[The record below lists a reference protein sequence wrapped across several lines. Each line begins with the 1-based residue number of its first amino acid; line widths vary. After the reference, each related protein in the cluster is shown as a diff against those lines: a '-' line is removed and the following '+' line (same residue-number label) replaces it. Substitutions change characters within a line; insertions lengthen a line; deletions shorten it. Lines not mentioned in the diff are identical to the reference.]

1 MADPKY
7 ETQAVTG
14 GDDTPSPR
22 RSGRRN
28 FVSTAAALGA
38 AALALPSRAKA
49 DALNVAVLPPDIPP
63 WTTQQG
69 TPILTPPYGVPS
81 AFEKKVVRHPH
92 SRGVFRSEASSVT
105 PLQDLHG
112 VITPAGLHFERY
124 HAGVPQ
130 IDPTL
135 HRLIVHGQ
143 VERPLVFTMQDLLRF
158 PSVSRTYFLE
168 CSGNTPGWTKG
179 NPNATVADTH
189 GLLSCSEWT
198 GIPLAA
204 LLTEVGVLSSAHW
217 VLAEGADAAAMTRSF
232 PIEKAF
238 DDALLAYAQ
247 NGEMLRPEQ
256 GYPLRLFLPGF
267 EGNMSVKWLR
277 RLKLGDEPFES
288 REETSK
294 YTDLMQDGRAR
305 QFTFV
310 MEAKSVITSP
320 SGGQHLDGPGF
331 YEIRGIA
338 WSGRGRI
345 THAEIST
352 DGGRSWKNAQLQ
364 EPVLAKCL
372 TRFTLPWHWDGKP
385 AVLQSRVRDET
396 GYWQPTHAELVA
408 ARGLN
413 SGYHYNGIHSW
424 NVGADGAVTND
435 G

>member
-1 MADPKY
+1 
-7 ETQAVTG
+7 
-14 GDDTPSPR
+14 
-22 RSGRRN
+22 
-28 FVSTAAALGA
+28 
-38 AALALPSRAKA
+38 
-49 DALNVAVLPPDIPP
+49 
-63 WTTQQG
+63 
-69 TPILTPPYGVPS
+69 
-81 AFEKKVVRHPH
+81 
-92 SRGVFRSEASSVT
+92 
-105 PLQDLHG
+105 
-112 VITPAGLHFERY
+112 
-124 HAGVPQ
+124 
-130 IDPTL
+130 
-135 HRLIVHGQ
+135 
-143 VERPLVFTMQDLLRF
+143 MQDLLRF
-158 PSVSRTYFLE
+158 PSISRTYFLE

-204 LLTEVGVLSSAHW
+204 VLAEVGAQSGARW

-277 RLKLGDEPFES
+277 RLKLGDAPFET

-294 YTDLMQDGRAR
+294 YTDLMPDGRAR

-320 SGGQHLDGPGF
+320 PAGSISTVRGF